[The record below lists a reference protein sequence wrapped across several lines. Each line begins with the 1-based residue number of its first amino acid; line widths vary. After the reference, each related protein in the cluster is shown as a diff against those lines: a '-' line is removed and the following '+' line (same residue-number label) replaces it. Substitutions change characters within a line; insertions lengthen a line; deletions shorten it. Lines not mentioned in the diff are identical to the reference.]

1 MRNRNQRKEPEELTF
16 WQSYS
21 DMMAALLLVFVLII
35 VFTMTMAKRELES
48 EKQKL
53 EEAQIE
59 MNQYQVEI
67 EEKQQQLDKIIGVK
81 SDIIAELKKEF
92 ENTELGISVD
102 PDTGAISFDSKLLFD
117 YNKYELKEGGIE
129 FLNQFFPQYF
139 SVIFQEDIRGY
150 ISEIIIEG
158 HTDNEGDYLYNL
170 DLSQKRAF
178 AVAEY
183 CLGDDNNLFTKDEI
197 EALREIVTA
206 NGRAYY
212 GLLYDEYGNVDAD
225 ASRRVEVK
233 FRLTE
238 EEMIEELSGILE
250 N

>member
-1 MRNRNQRKEPEELTF
+1 MRNRNKRKEPEELTF

-21 DMMAALLLVFVLII
+21 DMMAAMLLVFVLII
-35 VFTMTMAKRELES
+35 VFTITMAKRELENEQAKLEAERIRTNQIQETLD
-48 EKQKL
+48 EKQ
-53 EEAQIE
+53 E
-59 MNQYQVEI
+59 
-67 EEKQQQLDKIIGVK
+67 QLDRIVGVK
-81 SDIIAELKKEF
+81 SDIITELKKEF
-92 ENTELGISVD
+92 EDTELGLSVD
-102 PDTGAISFDSKLLFD
+102 PSTGAISFDSQVLFD
-117 YNKYELKEGGIE
+117 YNKYELKAGGIE

-139 SVIFQEDIRGY
+139 SVIFREDIRGY
-150 ISEIIIEG
+150 ISEVIIEG
-158 HTDNEGDYLYNL
+158 HTDNVGEYLYNL

-183 CLGDDNNLFTKDEI
+183 CLGDNNQMFTENEI
-197 EALREIVTA
+197 ESLREIVTA

-212 GLLYDEYGNVDAD
+212 DLIYDEDGNVDAD

-238 EEMIEELSGILE
+238 DEMIEELSNILE